1 MEIVGGKGV
10 TGKGLP
16 TLQHQIGRAPLGTT
30 EPIVVYTK
38 NTKSPGALRGPSIV
52 GWCIVYHVALYTDS
66 FLFHFICLLNC
77 KLCPS

>member
-1 MEIVGGKGV
+1 METVGGKGV

-16 TLQHQIGRAPLGTT
+16 TLQYQIGR
-30 EPIVVYTK
+30 VVYTK

-52 GWCIVYHVALYTDS
+52 GWCIVYHVVLYTDS